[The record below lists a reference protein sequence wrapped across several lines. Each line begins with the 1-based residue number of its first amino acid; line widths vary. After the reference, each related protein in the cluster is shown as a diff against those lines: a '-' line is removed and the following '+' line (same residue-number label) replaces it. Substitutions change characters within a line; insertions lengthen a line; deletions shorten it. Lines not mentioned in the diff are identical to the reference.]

1 MPLEVRTLPYFLTT
15 ANYSDLYYHLTK
27 FITYKLV
34 FSFQVRYLLK
44 STRRDILEKYFPSA
58 ASGVGSGEG
67 NANSSRSGSVS
78 GSGGMR
84 LRRFTRQFSET
95 FMTQVGGGRG
105 NSVSGRGSV
114 TEIGPSSNRNSA
126 APSSAA
132 SPVHSQSPKASF
144 IHLGTIHI

>member
-58 ASGVGSGEG
+58 ASGVGEG

-95 FMTQVGGGRG
+95 FMTQVGGRG
-105 NSVSGRGSV
+105 SVSGRGSV
-114 TEIGPSSNRNSA
+114 TEIGSNSNRNSA

-132 SPVHSQSPKASF
+132 SPVHSPSPKVSF
-144 IHLGTIHI
+144 AHLCAF